1 MTKRQTEKWMIKWNA
16 YKRNTN
22 DKHKKEWQPDRET
35 EKRMIDR
42 ESHFP
47 PVFFIASSNAASQ
60 A

>member
-1 MTKRQTEKWMIKWNA
+1 MTKRQTEKRMIKWHA

-47 PVFFIASSNAASQ
+47 PVFS
-60 A
+60 